1 MHTVIDPAKAAELY
15 RKEFNSVPEIQ
26 QEFQSNFE
34 VYSAYRL
41 GEDQGLISPGKRG
54 KHPLG
59 TLQLLEKIKL
69 EWDVNYSV
77 RQRFGS
83 FDAFRAARWK
93 EEMAN
98 R

>member
-1 MHTVIDPAKAAELY
+1 MQTLTDPKAEQTYKAEW
-15 RKEFNSVPEIQ
+15 NASPEIRE
-26 QEFQSNFE
+26 EFGGDFE

-41 GEDQGLISPGKRG
+41 GEDHGLISPGKRG
-54 KHPLG
+54 KHPLS
-59 TLQLLEKIKL
+59 TLQLLEKITL

-77 RQRFGS
+77 RQRFGN

-93 EEMAN
+93 EEMSG